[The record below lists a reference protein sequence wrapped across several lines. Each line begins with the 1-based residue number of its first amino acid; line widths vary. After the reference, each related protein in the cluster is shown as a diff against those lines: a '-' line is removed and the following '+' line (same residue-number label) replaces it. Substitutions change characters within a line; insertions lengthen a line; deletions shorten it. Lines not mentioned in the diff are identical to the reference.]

1 MMRRKLVYSS
11 TALIPSAQANS
22 IQIMGMCNAL
32 CRFGFDVTLLA
43 GTMPGCGNVNV
54 FEYYG
59 VENTFSIL
67 RKASGCGR
75 GSTFFL
81 SLRNYPTLK
90 KLAGSEQD
98 TFFYG
103 RDVLSLYLLA
113 RTGRQ
118 VMYETH
124 DVVRKGPRS
133 WAERRLIEGRNL
145 RRIVF
150 ISNELK
156 KAYLEKYDTALA
168 DKQMIVAPDAAEE
181 QPNFSE
187 TFPLNGDARFNACY
201 VGGFHKGR
209 GIELILEVAGRMP
222 EVGFHLFGGTADQIH
237 SLRQTSLPNVYCYGY
252 IAPAQTYKARNAADV
267 LLMPYQNEVMV
278 SQNASETSRWMSP
291 VKLFEYMSSRKPI
304 ISSNHKVLR
313 EVLEH
318 GRNCLL
324 CEPDDAGQWVQAIT
338 RIREDEQLRR
348 SISQAA
354 YRDFI
359 DHYTWDKRIERIMC
373 EDSMTLSEQSV
384 EAHAGGAYLP

>member
-1 MMRRKLVYSS
+1 MRRKLVYSS

-22 IQIMGMCNAL
+22 VQIMGMCNAL

-43 GTMPGCGNVNV
+43 GMMPGYGNVNV

-59 VENTFSIL
+59 VENTFSIV
-67 RKASGCGR
+67 RKPSGCRR

-90 KLAGSEQD
+90 KLAAGDQD
-98 TFFYG
+98 TLFYG
-103 RDVLSLYLLA
+103 RDVLALYLLA
-113 RTGRQ
+113 RAGRQ

-124 DVVRKGPRS
+124 DVARKGPRG
-133 WAERRLIEGRNL
+133 WAERKLIEGRNL
-145 RRIVF
+145 CRIVF

-156 KAYLEKYDTALA
+156 RAYLEKYGTALA
-168 DKQMIVAPDAAEE
+168 DKKMVVAPDAADE

-187 TFPLNGDARFNACY
+187 TLSLNGGARFNACY
-201 VGGFHKGR
+201 VGSFHKGR
-209 GIELILEVAGRMP
+209 GIELILDVAGRMP
-222 EVGFHLFGGTADQIH
+222 DVGFHLFGGTADQIRL
-237 SLRQTSLPNVYCYGY
+237 LRLTSSPNVYFYGY
-252 IAPAQTYKARNAADV
+252 ITPAQTYKARNAADV
-267 LLMPYQNEVMV
+267 LLMPYQSKVMV

-304 ISSNHKVLR
+304 VSSNHKVLQ

-324 CEPDDAGQWVQAIT
+324 CEPDDPARWAEAIT
-338 RIREDEQLRR
+338 RLKEDGQLCR

-354 YRDFI
+354 YRDFM
-359 DHYTWDKRIERIMC
+359 DHYTWDKRIEHI
-373 EDSMTLSEQSV
+373 LSED
-384 EAHAGGAYLP
+384 